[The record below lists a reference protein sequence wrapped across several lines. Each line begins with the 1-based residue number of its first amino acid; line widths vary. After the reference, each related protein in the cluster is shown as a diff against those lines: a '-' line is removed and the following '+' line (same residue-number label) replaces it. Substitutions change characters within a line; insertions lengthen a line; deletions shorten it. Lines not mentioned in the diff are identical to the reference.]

1 MAAQGHRDPALP
13 PAACLGVDGRCSPD
27 VCPGW
32 PGAVCSHGPSLKP
45 AYRCLLACVSLR
57 RPPSV
62 CVTGGCVRVTVCVYE
77 LPNLRSG
84 PPLNGRP
91 LGLRITGGSCVLGGS
106 VNPRV
111 CACAKGRSARSA
123 APPKNLTHPS
133 PRTRVCAVA
142 VSVRLGGGCAARRP
156 RIAPLRRS
164 RLCAPLCVGTEGAG
178 KCADGRIV
186 RFSGLR

>member
-1 MAAQGHRDPALP
+1 MNSKWWFRGSSGSVSCSWQTSVWRLRGTGTDASSGP
-13 PAACLGVDGRCSPD
+13 CLGVDGRCSPD

-91 LGLRITGGSCVLGGS
+91 LGLRITGGSCVLGGP
-106 VNPRV
+106 VKPRV

-123 APPKNLTHPS
+123 APPKNLTHH
-133 PRTRVCAVA
+133 
-142 VSVRLGGGCAARRP
+142 
-156 RIAPLRRS
+156 
-164 RLCAPLCVGTEGAG
+164 
-178 KCADGRIV
+178 
-186 RFSGLR
+186 